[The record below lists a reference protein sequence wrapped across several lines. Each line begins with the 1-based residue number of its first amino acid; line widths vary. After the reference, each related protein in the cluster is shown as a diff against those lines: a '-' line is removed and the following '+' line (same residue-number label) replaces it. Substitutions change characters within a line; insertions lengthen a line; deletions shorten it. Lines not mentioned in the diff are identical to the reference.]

1 MKPTN
6 LNGLLLSWRE
16 REEVNWLC
24 WMKRRTKPSSMAR
37 QANNKSNKLLF
48 MKANLWISW
57 RRERWLKWNGL
68 NEWQAARP
76 LNSIDSINWYAAA
89 VGYRFSARAPIIQ
102 PSFISIILV
111 FSSLNNKRGMEE
123 EMEMSLMG
131 QEDITNNLK
140 PLMKSM
146 SERAANHSTPF
157 PFHSSIKI
165 KLTFYF
171 DFVNS
176 WKQSWMKWR
185 N

>member
-1 MKPTN
+1 
-6 LNGLLLSWRE
+6 
-16 REEVNWLC
+16 
-24 WMKRRTKPSSMAR
+24 
-37 QANNKSNKLLF
+37 
-48 MKANLWISW
+48 
-57 RRERWLKWNGL
+57 
-68 NEWQAARP
+68 
-76 LNSIDSINWYAAA
+76 
-89 VGYRFSARAPIIQ
+89 
-102 PSFISIILV
+102 
-111 FSSLNNKRGMEE
+111 MEE

-176 WKQSWMKWR
+176 
-185 N
+185 